1 MRDLSE
7 PIRSGKNY
15 RRSSENLEWWTNRT
29 QEDGNRQLLEQSQK
43 APMNKSVI
51 ISEETHKLLKEYCQI
66 EGIKTQHLADRII
79 REWLE
84 KKKEAK

>member
-1 MRDLSE
+1 MVKDQFCCHCSVEIVQRL
-7 PIRSGKNY
+7 ITK
-15 RRSSENLEWWTNRT
+15 T
-29 QEDGNRQLLEQSQK
+29 
-43 APMNKSVI
+43 PMNKTVI
-51 ISEETHKLLKEYCQI
+51 VSEDTHKLLKEYCQS